1 MLRSMTGYGKAEV
14 TLPTKKIIIELKSL
28 NSKNTDINMKVPF
41 TYRDKE
47 LEIRQFIAEKLI
59 RGKID
64 LNLSFDINES
74 TSNLS
79 INKSMV
85 KNYYADL
92 KLIADELGIDVG
104 ENLFQAILR
113 LPEVFKSSQQEADEG
128 EWDSIFA
135 GISNAFTRL
144 DEFRIQEGEA
154 LHEELKLRIANIS
167 QYLLNLSDFEKPRID
182 RIKERLSN
190 SLKELGIQDEID
202 RNRFEQ
208 ELIFYLEKLDITEEK
223 TRLNNH
229 CRYFIESM
237 EGDDSSG
244 KKLSFISQE
253 IGREINTIGSK
264 ANDSDMQQIV
274 IKMKD
279 ELEKIKEQCLNIL

>member
-1 MLRSMTGYGKAEV
+1 
-14 TLPTKKIIIELKSL
+14 
-28 NSKNTDINMKVPF
+28 
-41 TYRDKE
+41 
-47 LEIRQFIAEKLI
+47 
-59 RGKID
+59 
-64 LNLSFDINES
+64 
-74 TSNLS
+74 
-79 INKSMV
+79 MV

>member
-1 MLRSMTGYGKAEV
+1 MTGYGKAEV
-14 TLPTKKIIIELKSL
+14 TLQTKKIIIELKSL
-28 NSKNTDINMKVPF
+28 NSKNADINLKVPF
-41 TYRDKE
+41 AYRDKE

-64 LNLSFDINES
+64 LSLYFDINES
-74 TSNLS
+74 LTTIT
-79 INKSMV
+79 INKESV
-85 KNYYADL
+85 KKYYQEL
-92 KLIADELGIDVG
+92 KLLSSELGIEVG

-113 LPEVFKSSQQEADEG
+113 LPDIFKSTQTEANDD
-128 EWDSIFA
+128 EWDAILA
-135 GISNAFTRL
+135 GISSAYKSL
-144 DEFRIQEGEA
+144 DEFRIQEGGA
-154 LHEELKLRIANIS
+154 LHEDLKLRIDNIS
-167 QYLLNLSDFEKPRID
+167 RYLLQLADFEEPRIV
-182 RIKERLSN
+182 RIKERLWN
-190 SLKELGIQDEID
+190 SLKEIGILDEID

-208 ELIFYLEKLDITEEK
+208 ELIFYLEKLDVTEEK

-229 CRYFIESM
+229 CSYFVETM
-237 EGDDSSG
+237 DDEDPSG

-274 IKMKD
+274 VRMKD

>member
-1 MLRSMTGYGKAEV
+1 MTGYGKAEV